1 MGFSFPLTSPRRPA
15 PRQSRCWAWASIL
28 LFCLWWHPTASQAA
42 DALVLGRDVPI
53 RRTPQASGKVI
64 QTAQPG
70 ETYEVPGRR
79 PGRSQPLYI
88 LDENGVLW
96 VKIRVS
102 DDESGF
108 VPTDLVSVTREEY
121 RSPRGNP
128 LLVVNLR
135 PSGDGGVSRDLWVVQ
150 EGWQRT
156 RRLATIEGR
165 PIWASNGEWFMCQVD
180 SGRPVKDPLV
190 ERSVEQIEKFSAD
203 GRTRSVLATGSN
215 PILNEA
221 RGEVYFYRDVD
232 DQGVAVPPGLF
243 AVNVDGS
250 GLRPVYLLPER
261 YRFWKEDGD
270 FFVQAP
276 PPKLVGQ
283 HRIQFFAFE
292 PMGSRV
298 RFTVSPD
305 GQFHELRRE

>member
-1 MGFSFPLTSPRRPA
+1 MRFPNLLIRLRRSA
-15 PRQSRCWAWASIL
+15 HRRSRHWL
-28 LFCLWWHPTASQAA
+28 LVPFLLLCLWGEPSASHAV
-42 DALVLGRDVPI
+42 DALILGREVRI
-53 RRTPQASGKVI
+53 RQTPHTSAKVI

-79 PGRSQPLYI
+79 SGRSQPLYI

-102 DDESGF
+102 DEESGF

-128 LLVVNLR
+128 LLIVNLR
-135 PSGDGGVSRDLWVVQ
+135 PSGDGGVLRDLWVIQ
-150 EGWQRT
+150 EGWQQT

-165 PIWASNGEWFMCQVD
+165 PTWAGNGQWFMCQVD

-190 ERSVEQIEKFSAD
+190 ERSVERIERFSAD

-232 DQGVAVPPGLF
+232 DQGAAVPPGLF

-250 GLRPVYLLPER
+250 GQRPVYLLPER
-261 YRFWKEDGD
+261 YKFWKEDGD

-276 PPKLVGQ
+276 PPLLAAQ
-283 HRIQFFAFE
+283 HRIHFYAFE

-298 RFTVSPD
+298 RFTVSPE